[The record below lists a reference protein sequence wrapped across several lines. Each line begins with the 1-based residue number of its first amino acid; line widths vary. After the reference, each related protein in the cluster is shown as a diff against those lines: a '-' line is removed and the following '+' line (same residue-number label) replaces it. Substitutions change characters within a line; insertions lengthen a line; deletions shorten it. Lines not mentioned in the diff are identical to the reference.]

1 MHFLVIIIVK
11 FTNHVNIWHA
21 VLVSPSICDK
31 RICIG
36 LWKWNESQRVA
47 HISVL
52 LLALE
57 FFSSSEPRDVI
68 LQCPPHLSEKGIW
81 RIFLCRTP
89 EDSVLTLRSSYRRK
103 LEVVRDIT

>member
-36 LWKWNESQRVA
+36 LWKWNEST
-47 HISVL
+47 HLSSSSGSGIFS
-52 LLALE
+52 
-57 FFSSSEPRDVI
+57 SSSEPRDVI
-68 LQCPPHLSEKGIW
+68 LQCPHAHLSEKGIW